1 MTHCRTLLALSHRH
15 TGNSWQRAGSTIWV
29 VLGRAGPEMSAEFT
43 LHFTTRN
50 LVRTSRTGAVGLDR
64 HGLSQVTK
72 HATLAGSGNFI
83 QKLLHL
89 VISISAN
96 YMGI

>member
-43 LHFTTRN
+43 LPPEIW
-50 LVRTSRTGAVGLDR
+50 LGPAGLALWAWTDTDFLR
-64 HGLSQVTK
+64 
-72 HATLAGSGNFI
+72 
-83 QKLLHL
+83 
-89 VISISAN
+89 
-96 YMGI
+96 